1 MIHITSIVGSENKL
15 KERPMKPINKV
26 LLSSLLAAT
35 LLGGSSVSAAGLSAD
50 ALLTNKGQIMADV
63 TTLAGTGDFKDV
75 NGAALSA
82 AFRSPSG
89 VLTLSDGTVLVADSR
104 DHLIRKISAEQV
116 TTYAGPDLVINLN
129 AQGFPIGGLLN
140 GKASESFFNEPAG
153 LAVDAQGNVYAADAS
168 NHAVRKIS
176 ASGQVTTL
184 AGNGVLGNIDGAG
197 AEARFNHPTDVAVA
211 EDGTVY
217 VADTLNHVIRKITA
231 AGMVTTLNAASDRG
245 IEVRPGEA
253 AIAGDFKDGN
263 LKDAKFNEPS
273 GLALDAKGNLYVSD
287 TGNQRIRYIDFNDGV
302 VSTVAGTGVAEK
314 GALYAA
320 GDFADGDALKASFDF
335 PKGITLTSEGGLLI
349 ADSLNHS
356 IRYLLN
362 GNVSTIAGTTVTG
375 EANGIETKATLYN
388 PSDVAVAKDGSII
401 VADAYNNKIRKITPY
416 ALPTALPKD
425 DNIKVVYADQVISF
439 EAQPE
444 FANERTMVPVR
455 AISEALGYTVK
466 YTELDGLKTVQLING
481 NITIELYIDKTGIK
495 RVEKGKADIALTTD
509 VSPYVKSN
517 LTYVP
522 VRFFAEQVG
531 LDVQW
536 DQAAKTAIIR

>member
-1 MIHITSIVGSENKL
+1 
-15 KERPMKPINKV
+15 MKPINKV

-35 LLGGSSVSAAGLSAD
+35 LLGGTSVSATELSAD
-50 ALLTNKGQIMADV
+50 ALLTSNGQIMADV
-63 TTLAGTGDFKDV
+63 STFAGTGDFKDV
-75 NGAALSA
+75 NGAAISA

-89 VLTLSDGTVLVADSR
+89 VLTLSDGTVIVADSR
-104 DHLIRKISAEQV
+104 NHLIRKISAGQV
-116 TTYAGPDLVINLN
+116 TTFAGPELAINLN

-153 LAVDAQGNVYAADAS
+153 LAVDDQGNVYAADAS

-176 ASGQVTTL
+176 VSGQVTTL

-197 AEARFNHPTDVAVA
+197 GDARFNHPTDVAVA

-231 AGMVTTLNAASDRG
+231 AGIVTTLNAASDRG

-253 AIAGDFKDGN
+253 AIAGDFRDGT

-287 TGNQRIRYIDFNDGV
+287 TGNQRIRYIDFNAGV
-302 VSTVAGTGVAEK
+302 VSTVAGTGLTEK

-320 GDFADGDALKASFDF
+320 GNFADGDALKASFDF
-335 PKGITLTSEGGLLI
+335 PKGITVTSEGGLLI

-362 GNVSTIAGTTVTG
+362 GKVSTIAGTTVTG

-388 PSDVAVAKDGSII
+388 PTDVAVAKDGSII

-416 ALPTALPKD
+416 MLPAALPKD
-425 DNIKVVYADQVISF
+425 DNIKVVYADQVIKF

-481 NITIELYIDKTGIK
+481 NITIELYIGKSGIK
-495 RVEKGKADIALTTD
+495 RVEKGKADIALATD

-536 DQAAKTAIIR
+536 DQTAKTAIIR

>member
-1 MIHITSIVGSENKL
+1 MI
-15 KERPMKPINKV
+15 PINKV
-26 LLSSLLAAT
+26 LLSSLIAAT

-50 ALLTNKGQIMADV
+50 ALFTSNGQIMADV
-63 TTLAGTGDFKDV
+63 STLAGTGDFKDV
-75 NGAALSA
+75 NGAALSS

-89 VLTLSDGTVLVADSR
+89 VLTLSDGSLLVADSR
-104 DHLIRKISAEQV
+104 DHLVRKVSAGQV
-116 TTYAGPDLVINLN
+116 TTYAGPDLAVNLN

-140 GKASESFFNEPAG
+140 GKASEAFFNEPVG
-153 LAVDAQGNVYAADAS
+153 LAVDAQGNVYAADSS
-168 NHAVRKIS
+168 NHAVRKIN

-184 AGNGVLGNIDGAG
+184 AGNGVVGNIDGSG
-197 AEARFNHPTDVAVA
+197 GDARFNHPTDVAA
-211 EDGTVY
+211 AADGTVY

-231 AGMVTTLNAASDRG
+231 AGIVTTLNAGSDRG

-273 GLALDAKGNLYVSD
+273 GLTLDAKGNLYVSD
-287 TGNQRIRYIDFNDGV
+287 TGNQRIRYIDLSAGV
-302 VSTVAGTGVAEK
+302 VSTVAGSGVTEK

-320 GDFADGDALKASFDF
+320 GNFADGDALKASFDF
-335 PKGITLTSEGGLLI
+335 PKGITVTSEGGLLI

-356 IRYLLN
+356 VRYLLN
-362 GNVSTIAGTTVTG
+362 GKVSTIAGNTVTG
-375 EANGIETKATLYN
+375 ETNGIESKATLYN
-388 PSDVAVAKDGSII
+388 PTDVAVAKDGSII
-401 VADAYNNKIRKITPY
+401 VADVYNNKIRKITPY
-416 ALPTALPKD
+416 KLPAALPKD
-425 DNIKVVYADQVISF
+425 NNIKVVYADQVISF

-444 FANERTMVPVR
+444 FTNERTMVPVR

-466 YTELDGLKTVQLING
+466 YTELAGLKTIQLING
-481 NITIELYIDKTGIK
+481 NITIELYIGKTGIK
-495 RVEKGKADIALTTD
+495 RVEKGKADIAMNTD
-509 VSPYVKSN
+509 VSPYVKSD

-536 DQAAKTAIIR
+536 DQTTQTAIIR